1 MPAKSTSRND
11 LTELKSVIE
20 AALMASDVPLSVRK
34 IRNMFDEAERPDQ
47 TKDQYSGWLRKLRD
61 TRPPRYS
68 RALIETL
75 SIIAYRQP
83 VTRGDIEGIRGV
95 AVSSDIM
102 RLLLDR
108 EWITQIGH
116 RDVPG
121 RPALYATSDSFL
133 EYFNL
138 RSLSDLPAL
147 MEPRDVSDVAKDL
160 NITLPMEQP
169 QLKSLAD
176 VLDDADLDD
185 DEELLNALPDVETDN
200 SDSDSA
206 ASDNRPQNDRESDA
220 ESVDAFD
227 DHPENSDSEES
238 SGDSKSDN
246 SKIVLLEK
254 TASGVD
260 QGTSREVDVEE
271 AAVTDSVNDDAEV
284 SAREQSTGADL
295 RVVPDG
301 AEPSD
306 AAVID
311 FSDLDALPAVDEDDT
326 EQTPIQVID
335 TRKNNDFESQVDSND
350 ALESDA
356 NDDDNVDTPTDPA
369 PDDSL

>member
-1 MPAKSTSRND
+1 
-11 LTELKSVIE
+11 
-20 AALMASDVPLSVRK
+20 MASDVPLSVL
-34 IRNMFDEAERPDQ
+34 RNMFDEAERPETNQVNRALAAIEKDCDSRGIELRQIGKGYRFQ

-176 VLDDADLDD
+176 VLDDDDFDDDLD
-185 DEELLNALPDVETDN
+185 DEELLDAQSDA
-200 SDSDSA
+200 DSDSSDVDDNTTERNDTTRV
-206 ASDNRPQNDRESDA
+206 ASDERLSDDEASDDGGVDEFGDRREND
-220 ESVDAFD
+220 
-227 DHPENSDSEES
+227 DSENS
-238 SGDSKSDN
+238 SGDSK
-246 SKIVLLEK
+246 IV
-254 TASGVD
+254 S
-260 QGTSREVDVEE
+260 
-271 AAVTDSVNDDAEV
+271 
-284 SAREQSTGADL
+284 
-295 RVVPDG
+295 
-301 AEPSD
+301 
-306 AAVID
+306 
-311 FSDLDALPAVDEDDT
+311 
-326 EQTPIQVID
+326 
-335 TRKNNDFESQVDSND
+335 
-350 ALESDA
+350 LESA
-356 NDDDNVDTPTDPA
+356 LSGA
-369 PDDSL
+369 RAI